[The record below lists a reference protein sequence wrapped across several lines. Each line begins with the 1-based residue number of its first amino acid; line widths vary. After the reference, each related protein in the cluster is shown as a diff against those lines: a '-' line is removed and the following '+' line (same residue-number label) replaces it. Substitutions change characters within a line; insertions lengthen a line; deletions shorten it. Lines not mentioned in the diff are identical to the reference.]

1 MMRDLSDRLGFFGDA
16 RLDEGGALLLEGMTR
31 EESCCLR
38 RAADGERNKILRF
51 NDLMDNDRVSK
62 EAIIEGWSAATAVAA
77 AGRDVLAIQDTSEI
91 KFNRPAQ
98 RQSLGQVGYGNVRGV
113 LLHAMIAVDADDGL
127 LIGLVGGDVYTRKG
141 KRTVDHTARSLDDK
155 ESRRWIETS
164 EQAAEVLSEARRVT
178 VVADRESD
186 FYPNHVLTRQR
197 GLHILSRAYRDRR
210 LAGGG
215 MLYGTIGGW
224 PAVDRAALE
233 IEAKPGRPART
244 AAVELRFGPVRLARP
259 HKTEPDM
266 PEALDAH
273 VVEVREPTPPKGAK
287 PLVWRLITDHCVFTK
302 ADAWRIVGWYKRR
315 WLIEQL
321 FRTMKSQGLRL
332 EDSQV
337 QHADRL
343 IKLTAIAARAAVKVM
358 QLVQARDGTYPVSA
372 RLVFGDDEIDALS
385 AVAETRY
392 KPRSQRQANPHP
404 HGSLAWAA
412 WIIARL
418 GRWDGYARKPPGPV
432 TMRHGLK
439 KFESILIGWQTANTC
454 IP

>member
-1 MMRDLSDRLGFFGDA
+1 MRDLPNILGFFGDA

-38 RAADGERNKILRF
+38 RAANGERNKIVRF
-51 NDLMDNDRVSK
+51 NELMDNDRVSK
-62 EAIIEGWSAATAVAA
+62 EAIIEGWGAATAVAA

-98 RQSLGQVGYGNVRGV
+98 RQSLGQVGHGNVRGA

-155 ESRRWIETS
+155 ESRRWIDAS

-186 FYPNHVLTRQR
+186 FYPNHVLTRQM
-197 GLHILSRAYRDRR
+197 GLHILSRSYRDRR

-215 MLYGTIGGW
+215 SLYGTVGHW
-224 PAVDRAALE
+224 TPADHAALE

-244 AAVELRFGPVRLARP
+244 ATVELRFGPARLARP
-259 HKTEPDM
+259 DRAEAGM
-266 PEALDAH
+266 PEALDVH
-273 VVEVREPTPPKGAK
+273 VVEVREPHPPKGAK
-287 PLVWRLITDHCVFTK
+287 PLVWRLITDHVVATE
-302 ADAWRIVGWYKRR
+302 AQAWRIVGWYKRR
-315 WLIEQL
+315 WLIEQV
-321 FRTMKSQGLRL
+321 FRTLKSQGLRL

-358 QLVQARDGTYPVSA
+358 QLVQARDGTYPVAA

-385 AVAETRY
+385 AVADTHY
-392 KPRSQRQANPHP
+392 KPRTKRQTNPHP

-418 GRWDGYARKPPGPV
+418 GGWDGYTRKPPGPV
-432 TMRHGLK
+432 TMRHGLQ
-439 KFESILIGWQTANTC
+439 KFEGILIGWQTANT
-454 IP
+454 